1 VNAASQ
7 RQKISEMKEESESS
21 SDLAKE
27 APEEKEKTVSKN
39 RIRIKRIVDS
49 EIALH
54 LTP

>member
-1 VNAASQ
+1 
-7 RQKISEMKEESESS
+7 MKEESESS

-39 RIRIKRIVDS
+39 YNIDRIRIKRIVDS